1 MAMIVRQ
8 QGGLTEFI
16 PSPQEKREGVLRDH
30 TLRMLENLDARLKRI
45 EEKLGLPL
53 SEAEAF
59 SEVMAR
65 IHREEAEARRINEKM
80 IAAGVNHE
88 ERIES

>member
-1 MAMIVRQ
+1 MIVRQ

-16 PSPQEKREGVLRDH
+16 PSPQEKREGMLRDH
-30 TLRMLENLDARLKRI
+30 TLRMLDNLDARLKRI

-53 SEAEAF
+53 NEAEAF
-59 SEVMAR
+59 SKVMAR
-65 IHREEAEARRINEKM
+65 IHKEEAEALRINEKM
-80 IAAGVNHE
+80 IVAGVNHE